1 MENKEIVPA
10 IDTEVI
16 APEDSGMTMAEARKF
31 KKLLT
36 KFIKSYSAK
45 DALMTDEQWLQ
56 ERFQEELPKLSDV
69 EAKQWAREAVASI
82 VEYDESL
89 CSINEAAKQ
98 GVNKEQWLADRIE
111 KASAGASVVQ
121 YGNYLRNVDT
131 ALENANAQMMRTVT
145 TNSGEISAA
154 LNLDGFIAEQHHVN
168 TFNANAALSK
178 SPYHAEVKVP
188 GPGETYGKN
197 SFDVV
202 IKDTRTGA
210 TVHQYQVKYGAD
222 AKATIQML
230 RDHGSVTRYSNQ
242 QIVVPAEQV
251 EEVQKAFPG
260 KSVVAEIGG
269 TEKVPVHSDT
279 LTKEQAKELQFKT
292 QQTQDIPQM
301 DWSVF
306 KSKDLALHIGKNA
319 ALAGLQG
326 ALITTGFSLAA
337 QAIKG
342 EGIDEEEV
350 VETALRTG
358 ADAGVKAAAVG
369 AVKVASELN
378 YLRVIPA
385 GTPVGVIANTV
396 CVAVENIKILAK
408 VATGELTL
416 TEALE
421 MMGRTSVAMV
431 YGIGWG
437 AAGAVAGAAA
447 LSWIPI
453 VGPVVGGLVG
463 GMLGYMAGSKFGEA
477 VFSGVKAVAKGV
489 VGVCK
494 TAWEGIKSIG
504 RGILSLFGI

>member
-1 MENKEIVPA
+1 MENKELSPVA
-10 IDTEVI
+10 DAGVI
-16 APEDSGMTMAEARKF
+16 APEKSGMSPEEAMRLKSELSKF
-31 KKLLT
+31 V
-36 KFIKSYSAK
+36 KSYSLK
-45 DALMTDEQWLQ
+45 DVHMTDEQWLR
-56 ERFQEELPKLSDV
+56 ERFQEELPNLS
-69 EAKQWAREAVASI
+69 EAEAGNWAKEAVASI
-82 VEYDESL
+82 TGYDRNL
-89 CSINEAAKQ
+89 HSINEAAKQ
-98 GVNKEQWLADRIE
+98 GISKENWFADQIE
-111 KASAGASVVQ
+111 KAAAGTRVSEF
-121 YGNYLRNVDT
+121 GNYLKNVDT

-168 TFNANAALSK
+168 SFNANAALNK
-178 SPYHAEVKVP
+178 SPYRAEVKVP

-202 IKDTRTGA
+202 IKDTRTGS
-210 TVHQYQVKYGAD
+210 TIHQYQVKYGAD

-292 QQTQDIPQM
+292 QQTQDVPQV
-301 DWSVF
+301 DWSIF

-319 ALAGLQG
+319 TLAGLQG

-337 QAIKG
+337 QIIKG
-342 EGIDEEEV
+342 EGVDEEEV

-437 AAGAVAGAAA
+437 AAGAAAGAAA

-453 VGPVVGGLVG
+453 VGPIVGGLVG